1 VLGKLNQS
9 TPDSGA
15 EKAAERELLVA
26 LIDRIAARDEAALG
40 RFYDLTL
47 GRVFAVAQ
55 RVLGQPADAE
65 EAVGDTYLQVWNKAA
80 EYRSE
85 RGDPMAWLQTLAWS
99 RAVDRLRRRQRFG
112 LETELHPDEYGETY
126 TECEELSVEQ
136 AVDRWWSARAVR
148 QAFDRLSDAQQQVLS
163 LLFERDMSHQEV
175 AAQTGWPLGTVKSH
189 SRRGLAL
196 LREAMTGANDG

>member
-1 VLGKLNQS
+1 
-9 TPDSGA
+9 
-15 EKAAERELLVA
+15 
-26 LIDRIAARDEAALG
+26 
-40 RFYDLTL
+40 
-47 GRVFAVAQ
+47 
-55 RVLGQPADAE
+55 
-65 EAVGDTYLQVWNKAA
+65 
-80 EYRSE
+80 
-85 RGDPMAWLQTLAWS
+85 MAWLQTLAWS

-112 LETELHPDEYGETY
+112 VETELHPDEYGETY

-175 AAQTGWPLGTVKSH
+175 AAHTGWPLGTVKSH

-196 LREAMTGANDG
+196 LREAMTGENNG